1 MNMLSLSRS
10 ALARRVGL
18 LALAGALLAPLA
30 HAQAP
35 AIVMAS
41 TTSTEQS
48 GLFAH
53 LLPEF
58 KRASGIDVK
67 VVALGT
73 GQAIDMGRRAL
84 HDEGAA
90 MLRTRLAERVAVDT
104 GTARRL
110 FTLVCV
116 LQMRPTR
123 GQER

>member
-73 GQAIDMGRRAL
+73 GQAIDMGRRGL
-84 HDEGAA
+84 HNEGAD
-90 MLRTRLAERVAVDT
+90 LLAERLKGRIDLDFE
-104 GTARRL
+104 TARRL
-110 FTLVCV
+110 FTLVCA
-116 LQMRPTR
+116 LHQRI
-123 GQER
+123 